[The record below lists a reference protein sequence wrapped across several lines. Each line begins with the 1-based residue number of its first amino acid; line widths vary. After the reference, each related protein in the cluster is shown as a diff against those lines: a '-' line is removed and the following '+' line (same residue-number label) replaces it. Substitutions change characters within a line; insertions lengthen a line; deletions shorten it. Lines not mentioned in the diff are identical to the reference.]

1 LARQIRRWIWEGL
14 LSPAKQSCRN
24 KKSLVAVFQG
34 DGLRPSRR
42 VELDC
47 FLGGHEIAGEHCH
60 LDIALIDYRCLQGD
74 LFDMIKS
81 CLDFHEVTSY
91 YRDRMGGHY
100 LDWAN
105 QPKVYKTYDGIK
117 PLPLDREAEFPREKL
132 HSLLLDQTPG
142 DTAPGIDLAAL
153 SKLFLLSYT
162 FTTRARSQE
171 GEFYFRSA
179 ASAGALYPTEVY
191 TATRGVAGLHDGLY
205 HYAIQAHALVPLRN
219 GELGPYI
226 LQAAG
231 REEKTLP
238 VVILFL
244 TAIYF
249 RSAWKYRARSYRY
262 HLLDTGHVEENLIL
276 ALKSL
281 GLPYQVSYDFD
292 DAKVNDLLGLDEK
305 MEVALAL
312 VFLFGQDVTPRH
324 NKQEILQL
332 SESVSKASRVSRKE
346 VDYPAVREI
355 HDAGKERI
363 AGRIG
368 GVEMTGS
375 LGLRPKEWM
384 AVESPSVRNETAD
397 YPDCVFMRRSR
408 RNFVKR
414 LIREDAMAEFLKG
427 VSASDRN
434 PYEGSVS
441 VGFLTAQVEGVE
453 SGFHLLDREKQATGM
468 IAAGSYI
475 ESMAP
480 ICLDQAWL
488 ANAGVHFL
496 FLANLKVLDRT
507 WGPRG
512 YRYAMMTAGRLG
524 ERLYIAATARGLGCC
539 GIGAFYDGEARK
551 LLGLNESSRLLYLV
565 AVGVVKKNQ

>member
-1 LARQIRRWIWEGL
+1 
-14 LSPAKQSCRN
+14 
-24 KKSLVAVFQG
+24 
-34 DGLRPSRR
+34 
-42 VELDC
+42 
-47 FLGGHEIAGEHCH
+47 
-60 LDIALIDYRCLQGD
+60 
-74 LFDMIKS
+74 MIKS
-81 CLDFHEVTSY
+81 CLDYHEVTSY

-105 QPKVYKTYDGIK
+105 QPKVYKTYEGIE
-117 PLPLDREAEFPREKL
+117 PLALDREVELPRKKL
-132 HSLLLDQTPG
+132 HSLLFEKAPG
-142 DTAPGIDLAAL
+142 DKAPGIDLAAL
-153 SKLFLLSYT
+153 SRLFLLSHT
-162 FTTRARSQE
+162 FTAKARSQD
-171 GEFYFRSA
+171 GDFYFRSA

-191 TATRGVAGLHDGLY
+191 TATGGVAGLDDGLY

-238 VVILFL
+238 VVTLFL

-276 ALKSL
+276 ALKAL

-292 DAKVNDLLGLDEK
+292 DAEVNDLLGLDEK
-305 MEVALAL
+305 LEAALVL

-324 NKQEILQL
+324 NKQEILHL
-332 SESVSKASRVSRKE
+332 SESISKASRVSRKE

-368 GVEMTGS
+368 GVEMTDT
-375 LGLRPKEWM
+375 LGVRPKEWK
-384 AVESPSVRNETAD
+384 AIEAPSVRNETAD

-414 LIREDAMAEFLKG
+414 LIREEAMVEFLRG
-427 VSASDRN
+427 VSASDLN

-441 VGFLTAQVEGVE
+441 IGFLTSQVEGVE
-453 SGFHLLDREKQATGM
+453 PGFYLLDRERQASGM
-468 IAAGSYI
+468 IAAGSHM

-480 ICLDQAWL
+480 VCLDQAWL

-496 FLANLKVLDRT
+496 FLADLKVLERT

-524 ERLYIAATARGLGCC
+524 ERLYVAATARGMGCC
-539 GIGAFYDGEARK
+539 GIGAFYDGEARE